1 MNIRALTLIAIL
13 VLTSLAC
20 SFTVNLPTVTTGPT
34 ETLSVNER
42 DPEDGKSF
50 EMSINMGAGD
60 LNITPGAEGLVSGE
74 IRYNVSAWKPTLARD
89 DDSIQIDQE
98 PNKSLGVPGQDL
110 INEWN
115 LKLGKKIP
123 LDLSLHAGAYKGTV
137 DLSGIPL
144 TNLEVNDGASQAKL
158 VFSEANPAEMQE
170 LTYKTGASQVELSGL
185 GYANAAEINFNCG
198 AGNYT
203 LDFSGPL
210 QRDLTVKIN
219 GGVSN
224 VKIIVP
230 KDTLAV
236 VDLTGGLKNVA
247 LTGTWNVE
255 DNVYTSL
262 GTGHKI
268 EIEVDMGLGN
278 LELIS
283 R

>member
-1 MNIRALTLIAIL
+1 MNTRALTLIAIL

-34 ETLSVNER
+34 ETLTVNEAAPK
-42 DPEDGKSF
+42 DSETF
-50 EMSINMGAGD
+50 EMTINMGAGD
-60 LNITPGAEGLVSGE
+60 LTLAPGAEGLISGE
-74 IRYNVSAWKPTLARD
+74 IRYNVSSWKPTIQRD
-89 DDSIQIDQE
+89 DDSIEIAQE
-98 PNKSLGVPGQDL
+98 PNKSLGIPGQDL
-110 INEWN
+110 VNEWN
-115 LKLGKKIP
+115 LKLGKTP

-137 DLSGIPL
+137 DLSGVPL
-144 TNLEVNDGASQAKL
+144 TNLKVNDGASQAKL
-158 VFSEANPAEMQE
+158 VFKEANPAEMEE
-170 LTYKTGASQVELSGL
+170 LSYKTGASQVELSGL
-185 GYANAAEINFNCG
+185 GYANASEINFDCG

-210 QRDLTVKIN
+210 QRDVEVSIK

-236 VDLTGGLKNVA
+236 VDLTGGLKNVS

-255 DNVYTSL
+255 DHVYTSL
-262 GTGHKI
+262 GKGYKI